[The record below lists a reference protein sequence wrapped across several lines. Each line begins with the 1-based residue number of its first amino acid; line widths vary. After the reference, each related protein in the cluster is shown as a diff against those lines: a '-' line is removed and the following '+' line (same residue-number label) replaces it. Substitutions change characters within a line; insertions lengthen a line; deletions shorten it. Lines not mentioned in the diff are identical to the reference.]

1 MAILNRA
8 AILAADDLAK
18 ETVAVPEWG
27 GEVIISTMTGTA
39 RDAWEQSISS
49 GDGKPNIANIRAR
62 LLSYCAVDE
71 DGKRLFSEADVD
83 ALGTKS
89 GAALDRCVRVAQ
101 RLNKI
106 TEEAVK
112 ESRGN

>member
-1 MAILNRA
+1 MGLLTRA
-8 AILAADDLAK
+8 AILAADDLPK
-18 ETVAVPEWG
+18 ETVSVPEWG
-27 GEVIISTMTGTA
+27 GDVIISTMTGA
-39 RDAWEQSISS
+39 MRDAWEQSIA

-62 LLSYCAVDE
+62 LLSFCAVDE
-71 DGKRLFSEADVD
+71 AGQRLFTDADVE
-83 ALGTKS
+83 ALGAKS

-106 TEEAVK
+106 TEDAVK

>member
-1 MAILNRA
+1 MAILDRA

-18 ETVAVPEWG
+18 ETVSVPEWG

-39 RDAWEQSISS
+39 RDAWEQSIA

-62 LLSYCAVDE
+62 LLSFCAVDE
-71 DGKRLFSEADVD
+71 SGKRLFSEADVD
-83 ALGTKS
+83 ALGAKS